1 MKRVFAAAALLGA
14 LLGTQAGCGVVVA
27 IWLVGEEVESRWDFT
42 GPPAPAVTDVAV
54 VVTPAELV
62 TLSAQGA
69 RPVGVATAHGGRSRL
84 ALRNRAQSLG
94 ASNGATHCAIPPDSG
109 ESGAEDEDSVRA
121 ECVYMPPE
129 QWGALPGALRPGPRR

>member
-1 MKRVFAAAALLGA
+1 LKRLFAAAALLGA
-14 LLGTQAGCGVVVA
+14 LLTTQPGCGVVVA

-42 GPPAPAVTDVAV
+42 GPPAPTVTDIAV

-94 ASNGATHCAIPPDSG
+94 ASNGATHCVIPNAPDEAGS
-109 ESGAEDEDSVRA
+109 DDSVRA

-129 QWGALPGALRPGPRR
+129 QWAALPGALRPGPRR